1 MKPVPAGLPAFLL
14 WFYCFSSNFSY
25 SYASRSLKIAP
36 PDGGRVTE
44 SLPFS
49 TGMEGASPSKKVY
62 GLGRRERDR
71 YGKGCGLAV
80 IVDCRKDHCIF
91 SQPAKRI
98 LAVGQKKLFIRSVME
113 LRIIPVDPGQGG
125 DMVRDGA
132 GLLFHIL

>member
-1 MKPVPAGLPAFLL
+1 MAWDAGTGPVWKGLRA
-14 WFYCFSSNFSY
+14 
-25 SYASRSLKIAP
+25 
-36 PDGGRVTE
+36 
-44 SLPFS
+44 
-49 TGMEGASPSKKVY
+49 
-62 GLGRRERDR
+62 
-71 YGKGCGLAV
+71 AV

-98 LAVGQKKLFIRSVME
+98 LAVGQKKFFIRSVME